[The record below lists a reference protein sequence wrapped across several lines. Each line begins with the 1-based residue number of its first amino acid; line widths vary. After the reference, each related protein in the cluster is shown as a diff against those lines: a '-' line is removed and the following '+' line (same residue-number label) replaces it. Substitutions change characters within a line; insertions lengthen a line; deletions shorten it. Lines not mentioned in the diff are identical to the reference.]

1 MIGKMKISDVQFE
14 TANDYVIA
22 VASWYTALAGVIFI
36 LTIYL
41 IEKDW
46 EQSVVAT
53 IQQNNQA

>member
-1 MIGKMKISDVQFE
+1 MKISDVQFE